1 MSYKIHQIISEE
13 QLKAAVKRIA
23 IQINKD
29 YKGIVKDNDTLIV
42 IGLLKGAFVFM
53 SDLVREID
61 LPIKIEFMSVSSYEN
76 ETESSGEVRIQ
87 QDIDSSVENKY
98 VLLVEDIIDTGRTF
112 SAVIEMF
119 KRRNAISV
127 KTCAMLDKPSR
138 RVVNNLNPDYY
149 GFKIEDK
156 FVVGYGLDY
165 AQNHRNL
172 KYIAEVIFS

>member
-1 MSYKIHQIISEE
+1 MSYKIHKIISEE

-76 ETESSGEVRIQ
+76 EIESSGEVRIQ
-87 QDIDSSVENKY
+87 QDIDSSVENKH

-172 KYIAEVIFS
+172 KYIGEVIFS